1 MTWLPDYEIIPHAQH
16 LTEEDTMVRIFS
28 KQGVLFGFLL
38 VAFIIVFEIIL
49 ARLKLPAWPAFMV
62 MIFFFVIH
70 EDAKLTPNIL
80 IGGLTGII
88 CVILIKKFIVALE
101 PFIGTEAAKLLFIGL
116 FVYSILLLKDAIPWV
131 FNSFAFMFF
140 LVAALASQTPNPDPY
155 IWMGVELILGGIFIA
170 GILGINKLVV
180 LLLKERG
187 AGAAG
192 HQ

>member
-1 MTWLPDYEIIPHAQH
+1 MGKL
-16 LTEEDTMVRIFS
+16 FS

-62 MIFFFVIH
+62 MIFFFVVH
-70 EDAKLTPNIL
+70 EDARLAPNIL

-88 CVILIKKFIVALE
+88 CVILIKKFIVGLE

-116 FVYSILLLKDAIPWV
+116 FVYSIVLLKDAIPWV

-170 GILGINKLVV
+170 GILGINKLVA